1 MMDLFKVFWAV
12 MAGTL
17 LASNVNAATGFLS
30 GEATQG
36 MYKICFYN
44 ALGENVAVTVGGAD
58 ICPTSYEFGSPPLSQ
73 SGSIP
78 PRRNSSL
85 NETIARGFGD
95 QIKGLGTAYGD
106 SRNQQ
111 RTVDSNLATAE
122 AERQAAEIDNQRRAI
137 GLERERL
144 ELEALRRQAA
154 QSAATG
160 TNGMVACIFPD
171 PASRGDFIPL
181 PVVYLSRKDGQLLTL
196 VGGNWRPLPI
206 IYGDGEMELSGPF
219 IARTNSAEGPIFETA
234 RLRINGQTEVAELQ
248 LSSPLKG
255 CDTPSGLPR
264 FTGKCT
270 AMAAP

>member
-95 QIKGLGTAYGD
+95 
-106 SRNQQ
+106 SPSPVQ
-111 RTVDSNLATAE
+111 RYYDAKDRQRIVDSNLATAA

-154 QSAATG
+154 QDAAPDTS
-160 TNGMVACIFPD
+160 GMIACTFPE
-171 PASRGDFIPL
+171 PAPPQKFTPPPNI
-181 PVVYLSRKDGQLLTL
+181 YLSVKDGQLLTL
-196 VGGNWRPLPI
+196 IRGQWTALPST
-206 IYGDGEMELSGPF
+206 YDDVQLEVSGPF
-219 IARTNSAEGPIFETA
+219 VARTVSASDIAIETA
-234 RLRINGQTEVAELQ
+234 RLRINRQTAVAELQ
-248 LSSPLKG
+248 
-255 CDTPSGLPR
+255 PSQNSGASTGAPT
-264 FTGKCT
+264 FPGKC
-270 AMAAP
+270 AVVAAP